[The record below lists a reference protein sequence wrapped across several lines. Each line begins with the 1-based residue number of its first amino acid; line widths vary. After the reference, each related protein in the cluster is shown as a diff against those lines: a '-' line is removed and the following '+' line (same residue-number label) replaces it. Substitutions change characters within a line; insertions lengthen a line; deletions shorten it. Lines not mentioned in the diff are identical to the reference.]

1 MTIDMRDPEMPWDY
15 HWIVRVEMREKLG
28 VNRDGDA
35 VVSLR
40 TLIRRHM
47 YLEIR
52 KYLHD
57 RERV

>member
-1 MTIDMRDPEMPWDY
+1 MKIDMRSPEMPWDY
-15 HWIVRVEMREKLG
+15 NWIVRIEMREKLG

-40 TLIRRHM
+40 TLLRKQT
-47 YLEIR
+47 YLGIR

-57 RERV
+57 RTN